1 MLELDESI
9 YNVMKGPY
17 RLMEV
22 SIPVRMDN
30 GTTKVFKGYRSNHS
44 DSLGP
49 AKGGIRF
56 HPNVTRDEVK
66 ALSIW
71 MSLKCAIANL
81 PYGGAKGG
89 ITVDPSQLSEKELEQ
104 LSRGYIQAIH
114 KYLGEKTDIPA
125 PDVNTNGQTMAWMLD
140 EYIRLTGNQSLGM
153 ITGKPLSWGGSK
165 GRIEATGYGIAV
177 IAKEAMD
184 KMGIEVEHAT
194 VAVQGFGNV
203 GSYSAKFLEAKGA
216 KVVAIAKKDY
226 AVYKE
231 DGLKTDELFPFLE
244 TDRDLRNFPG
254 VSVISLEDFWKLQ
267 VDVLIPA
274 ALEHSI
280 TGDNAESI
288 GAKIVVEGANGPVTP
303 EADEILDRRGILVV
317 PDILANSG
325 GVTVSYFEWIQNQ
338 YGQYWSEEKVLAKEQ
353 EMLIGAFHDLWNFK
367 ESRNCTIRK
376 AAYKHGV
383 KKISSVM
390 KLRGWV

>member
-9 YNVMKGPY
+9 YNVMKEPY

-104 LSRGYIQAIH
+104 LSRGYIRAIH

-254 VSVISLEDFWKLQ
+254 YRSFPWR
-267 VDVLIPA
+267 
-274 ALEHSI
+274 
-280 TGDNAESI
+280 T
-288 GAKIVVEGANGPVTP
+288 
-303 EADEILDRRGILVV
+303 
-317 PDILANSG
+317 SG
-325 GVTVSYFEWIQNQ
+325 SFRWTF
-338 YGQYWSEEKVLAKEQ
+338 
-353 EMLIGAFHDLWNFK
+353 
-367 ESRNCTIRK
+367 
-376 AAYKHGV
+376 
-383 KKISSVM
+383 
-390 KLRGWV
+390 